1 MTPMKPSPASPIFM
15 TVELSM
21 VQKVPIHWLVMPI
34 CLPCWMN
41 SGMGARM

>member
-1 MTPMKPSPASPIFM
+1 MNPSPTSPIFI

-21 VQKVPIHWLVMPI
+21 VQNVPIHLLFMPC
-34 CLPCWMN
+34 CLPWVMN

>member
-1 MTPMKPSPASPIFM
+1 MKPSPTSPIFM

-21 VQKVPIHWLVMPI
+21 VQKVPIHFDCMPC
-34 CLPCWMN
+34 CLPWVMN